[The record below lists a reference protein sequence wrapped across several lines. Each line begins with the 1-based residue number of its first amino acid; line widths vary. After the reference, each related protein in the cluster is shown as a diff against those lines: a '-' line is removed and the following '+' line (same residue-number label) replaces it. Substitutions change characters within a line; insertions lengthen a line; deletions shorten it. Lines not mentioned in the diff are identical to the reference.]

1 MPRRSREGGVVAD
14 VGFLLLTAAVFVV
27 LVLVLR
33 GVERL

>member
-1 MPRRSREGGVVAD
+1 VWVDKSGARMAD
-14 VGFLLLTAAVFVV
+14 LIFTVLIIGVFVV